1 MQAPRSRLEVIS
13 AAAGG
18 LAVLIAGLVLAGWTW
33 DIDPLK
39 RILPGLVSMN
49 PMTAVAFV
57 LAGISLWLQHA
68 PDAAPAPATRRLR
81 FARLAA
87 STVVVIGLLRLAAVA
102 LGWDVGVDQW
112 LFADRLSGDNTA
124 FANRMAPNTALNF
137 VLLGLALVM
146 LDVTTRRGRRPT
158 ELLAGWVFLISLL
171 ALAGYAYRVPE
182 FTGVTSFIP
191 MALHTATVFL
201 TLAIGVFVSRP
212 ASGMMAV
219 LTGPSPGGAMAHRL
233 LPVMVLALLALGW
246 LRLEG
251 ERRGLYGTGLGVAL
265 FTMVN
270 IIVFGMLIGWSAKS
284 LHQADAARARL
295 AAQQRDSEGQVR
307 LLLDSTAEA
316 IYGIDA
322 DGHCTFI
329 NQACVRMLGYAD
341 SQELLG
347 KDMHALIHHARLDG
361 TPYPTEECPIY
372 QAVRTD
378 TPTHVDNEVLW
389 RADGTC
395 FAAEYWSY
403 PMRRHGQQVGA
414 VVTFLDITAR
424 KQAEERLRHSEE
436 RTRAIIETA
445 SDAFI
450 AIDADG
456 IVIGWNRQAETMFGW
471 SRDEA
476 VGRRMSDMIIPVQHR
491 APHEHG
497 LRRFAATGEG
507 PVLNKR
513 IEITALRR
521 GGEEF
526 PVELAIWP
534 VYAEGVNTFNAF
546 VHDITE
552 RKRAADSI
560 LALNAELGAS
570 AAQLQQTNRELEAF
584 SYTISHDL
592 RAPLRHIDG
601 YARMLHE
608 DAGDQLD
615 ADMRRYLDTISDS
628 ARHMGALIDDLL
640 AFSRL
645 GRKPVERTEVDMHAL
660 VERVVDELG
669 GGERVSLG
677 SLPAAQADPV
687 LLKQVWVNLLSN
699 ALKYSAPRGA
709 AARIQVSGETN
720 GPVIRYRVR
729 DNGVG
734 FDMRYADK
742 LFGVFQRLH
751 SQDEFEGTGVGLAIV
766 QQIVLR
772 HGGTIAAEAEP
783 GRGATFTFELPII
796 GGQPPADGQDV
807 PVVSATE
814 ASA

>member
-1 MQAPRSRLEVIS
+1 
-13 AAAGG
+13 
-18 LAVLIAGLVLAGWTW
+18 
-33 DIDPLK
+33 
-39 RILPGLVSMN
+39 
-49 PMTAVAFV
+49 
-57 LAGISLWLQHA
+57 
-68 PDAAPAPATRRLR
+68 
-81 FARLAA
+81 
-87 STVVVIGLLRLAAVA
+87 
-102 LGWDVGVDQW
+102 
-112 LFADRLSGDNTA
+112 
-124 FANRMAPNTALNF
+124 
-137 VLLGLALVM
+137 
-146 LDVTTRRGRRPT
+146 
-158 ELLAGWVFLISLL
+158 
-171 ALAGYAYRVPE
+171 
-182 FTGVTSFIP
+182 
-191 MALHTATVFL
+191 
-201 TLAIGVFVSRP
+201 
-212 ASGMMAV
+212 
-219 LTGPSPGGAMAHRL
+219 
-233 LPVMVLALLALGW
+233 
-246 LRLEG
+246 
-251 ERRGLYGTGLGVAL
+251 ERRGYYGAGLGVAL
-265 FTMVN
+265 YTVTN
-270 IIVFGMLIGWSAKS
+270 IIVFGVLIGWSAKS
-284 LHQADAARARL
+284 LHQADAARVRL
-295 AAQQRDSEGQVR
+295 AAQQRDSEAQVR

-329 NQACVRMLGYAD
+329 NSACVRMLGYAD

-347 KDMHALIHHARLDG
+347 KDMHALIHYARPDG
-361 TPYPTEECPIY
+361 TPYPVEECHIY

-378 TPTHVDNEVLW
+378 TPTHVDDEVFW
-389 RADGTC
+389 RADGTR

-403 PMRRHGQQVGA
+403 PMRRHGQLVGA

-436 RTRAIIETA
+436 RTRAIIESA

-456 IVIGWNRQAETMFGW
+456 IVIGWNQQAETMFGW

-476 VGRRMSDMIIPVQHR
+476 VGRRLSDMILPARHR

-521 GGEEF
+521 CGEKF

-534 VYAEGVNTFNAF
+534 VLADGIHTFNAF

-560 LALNAELGAS
+560 LALNAELNANTV
-570 AAQLQQTNRELEAF
+570 QLQQTNRELEAF

-615 ADMRRYLDTISDS
+615 AEMRRYLDTISDS
-628 ARHMGALIDDLL
+628 ARQMGALIDDLL

-645 GRKPVERTEVDMHAL
+645 GRKPVERTDVDMDAL
-660 VERVVDELG
+660 VSRVVHELG
-669 GGERVSLG
+669 AGGAGDGRVSVG
-677 SLPAAQADPV
+677 QLPAANADPV

-699 ALKYSAPRGA
+699 ALKYSAPRGDD
-709 AARIQVSGETN
+709 ARIEISGEH
-720 GPVIRYRVR
+720 GDGIVRYRIC
-729 DNGVG
+729 DNGAG

-766 QQIVLR
+766 QRIVIR
-772 HGGTIAAEAEP
+772 HGGTIGAQAEP

-796 GGQPPADGQDV
+796 GGQCLPDGRDVPAD
-807 PVVSATE
+807 SATE
-814 ASA
+814 APA